1 MILTTQL
8 IFPFA
13 FVIDIENLS
22 EGEKLSSLDGD
33 RDGVKQKAVERPWCH
48 ICRIMENSLTLK
60 CAWQPLSKGAW
71 GQTKAIRHH
80 FHAFKVSVPEI
91 GILNLFVYLG
101 ILWNT

>member
-33 RDGVKQKAVERPWCH
+33 RDGVKQKAVERP
-48 ICRIMENSLTLK
+48 
-60 CAWQPLSKGAW
+60 
-71 GQTKAIRHH
+71 
-80 FHAFKVSVPEI
+80 
-91 GILNLFVYLG
+91 
-101 ILWNT
+101 